1 MQGGHWERL
10 AQLAPDVDR
19 AVRRLRELPAVPSLT
34 ASDAE
39 TLRQTLTL
47 ADALQA
53 QTRTRQQQITP
64 LLAAWRKAPAA
75 EPDGPPR

>member
-19 AVRRLRELPAVPSLT
+19 AVRRLRELPAVPSLM

-39 TLRQTLTL
+39 ALRQTLTL

-64 LLAAWRKAPAA
+64 LLAAWRKAPAR